1 MTLPPGTAPRVLQW
15 RYMFSATASIPPSVM
30 NLPDESVVQLL
41 GLTPCIVV
49 ATAGAMGDWA
59 AYIAG
64 VPLGTRS
71 PEDADDQVLADV
83 ASWGYKL
90 TEEQALGFFP
100 MLGWGRRYRP

>member
-15 RYMFSATASIPPSVM
+15 RYMFSATEI
-30 NLPDESVVQLL
+30 LE
-41 GLTPCIVV
+41 PCIVV

-71 PEDADDQVLADV
+71 PEDADDQTLADV

-100 MLGWGRRYRP
+100 QLRGRRYRP